1 MQNTNRADLIRSI
14 TTLLAGIVILVGN
27 TKEGEADGIAAS
39 IASCTIALGALLG
52 YYEWGVNLRD
62 HLAAEKARKERGL
75 DEEEGDEGVVKGAD
89 DNDEAAADDKEK
101 VAVAVD
107 RKSTALSLESSE

>member
-1 MQNTNRADLIRSI
+1 VQNTNRADLIRST
-14 TTLLAGIVILVGN
+14 TTLLAGIVVLVGN

-52 YYEWGVNLRD
+52 YYEWVVNLRD

-75 DEEEGDEGVVKGAD
+75 DEEEGDEGAD